1 MDTIINYISNF
12 AEKYLSLPHVYVSDI
27 VEIIIISVLVYYI
40 IIWFKKTRAWVLMK
54 GIMVLTY

>member
-27 VEIIIISVLVYYI
+27 VEIIIISTIYNYYGI
-40 IIWFKKTRAWVLMK
+40 ILIEN
-54 GIMVLTY
+54 I